1 MLAVRQEQNMDAETG
16 PRVMNSVFCSLC
28 CMSLLLKDEFV
39 SLGSL
44 LACKALFVGF
54 LYMAVHVSD
63 R

>member
-28 CMSLLLKDEFV
+28 CMSWLLKDEFV

-44 LACKALFVGF
+44 LACKALIVGF
-54 LYMAVHVSD
+54 FYMAVHVSD